1 MFPFF
6 TIFLLFL
13 AWFTYN
19 KIRIEKKEKAREE
32 AFWKK
37 EEEANAT
44 RKKDISLLPYVRI
57 PMDRLPFQIR
67 PKDETLV
74 ACEERV
80 RALSQEKILNLTGK
94 TNTDLKLLYGA
105 PNLTFLSQ
113 CDLNFTELV
122 RTMQTWGARLY
133 ELLLIEEA
141 ACVLS
146 HSIQW
151 GSDIKASYLLLA
163 RIYRE
168 QGNLSAL
175 EELRRPT
182 GISGGLLC
190 LLSIPDSFPHCLLP
204 LLFHLPLLG
213 KILPYSLS
221 WILIMERLS
230 CM

>member
-19 KIRIEKKEKAREE
+19 KIRIEKREKAREE

-57 PMDRLPFQIR
+57 PMEQLPFHIR
-67 PKDETLV
+67 PEDEVLS

-94 TNTDLKLLYGA
+94 TNTDLKSLYGA

-133 ELLLIEEA
+133 ELLLVEEA
-141 ACVLS
+141 ECVLS

-151 GSDIKASYLLLA
+151 GSDIKGSYLLLA

-168 QGNLSAL
+168 QGNPSAI
-175 EELRRPT
+175 EELKSYA
-182 GISGGLLC
+182 GQL
-190 LLSIPDSFPHCLLP
+190 DSLMKEP
-204 LLFHLPLLG
+204 
-213 KILPYSLS
+213 ILKALDQ
-221 WILIMERLS
+221 
-230 CM
+230 